1 MKIKYFYFLI
11 LLVMSMVAH
20 AQQRII
26 GGSAAS
32 ITERPY
38 QVAVLVNGQF
48 TGGGVIIADKW
59 ILTAAHVV
67 NGRSAS
73 QVQICSGQNNVNN
86 ADRSSVKR
94 IIINEDYSN
103 DRTSDIALLEL
114 STPLVFSSTKK
125 AINISSSKSY
135 SQGTIATVSGWGL
148 RSVSGSASTS
158 QLYKA
163 NVTIQSC
170 SGNQIIAT
178 VSNNMAYKG
187 DSGGPL
193 TISSASGDILIGLV
207 KGGDYDNP
215 TAHTSFY
222 TNVGIFYDWIL
233 QNATDLYA
241 DAIQGPD
248 VVCST
253 ATYTISPLPNNAE
266 IDLSPNLTLV
276 SQSGGTLN
284 VRKTGDGS
292 SFISMSIGSNT
303 VARKDFWAGAPII
316 AGVSYDGSYLHA
328 LSAGAADAG
337 ITYTEWTIG
346 SNMFTTYSDA
356 IYCPY
361 SSGTY
366 NVSVT
371 ARNSCGTSQP
381 YQTQITLARS
391 SRYAISVLARQI
403 TVSPVRD
410 EENTG
415 NLQLLEAP
423 SSPTMNYTLVN
434 LNSGIIATNGSM
446 SSEGG
451 TLDFSAVPAGLYILK
466 LFAPDGAEETFKVQ
480 LK

>member
-1 MKIKYFYFLI
+1 MKARNIYLLI
-11 LLVMSMVAH
+11 LLVMSIVAH

-26 GGSAAS
+26 GGSTAN

-38 QVAVLVNGQF
+38 QAAVFVDGDF
-48 TGGGVIIADKW
+48 EGGGVIISNRW

-67 NGRSAS
+67 DGHSYSDIEVYFGSTNL
-73 QVQICSGQNNVNN
+73 NN
-86 ADRSSVKR
+86 ASSVTAR
-94 IIINEDYSN
+94 RVIIHEDYN
-103 DRTSDIALLEL
+103 DDLQTQDIALIEL
-114 STPLVFSSTKK
+114 SSPISFSSTRQ
-125 AINISSSKSY
+125 AIPLSTETNFAR
-135 SQGTIATVSGWGL
+135 GTVATVSGWG
-148 RSVSGSASTS
+148 RRVGSDPNSQSLS
-158 QLYKA
+158 QLYKS

-170 SGNQIIAT
+170 TGNEITTSGAIAHR
-178 VSNNMAYKG
+178 G

-193 TISSASGDILIGLV
+193 TISTSDGDVLIGLV
-207 KGGDYDNP
+207 QSVNE
-215 TAHTSFY
+215 SNN
-222 TNVGIFYDWIL
+222 TNRFTTVGAYLDDFIFKNDI
-233 QNATDLYA
+233 YA

-284 VRKTGDGS
+284 VRKNGDGS

-337 ITYTEWTIG
+337 ITYTEWYIG

-391 SRYAISVLARQI
+391 SRYAISLLARQI

-434 LNSGIIATNGSM
+434 LNSGIIATNGSI

-451 TLDFSAVPAGLYILK
+451 TLDFSTVPAGLYVLK
-466 LFAPDGAEETFKVQ
+466 LFTPDGAEETFKVQ